1 MLVFG
6 DLPPLARDLD
16 VLVGDGDVVAVETAL
31 RSHGFVGHGHAWVRF
46 RGDDAAI
53 AVDLFAASSWRLP
66 EDELAAVFDA
76 AEAVDGLPPGIVRPA
91 AHHRVLLLARRLHW
105 GGAIDERRRKRLDDA
120 LASSENVAALARQH
134 AAAWRLAEPLEL
146 LLSGVTEPPAPPPPE
161 KRRWRSRRRVLV
173 ALSGIDGS
181 GKSSLAHGLV
191 DVLGGLGIPA
201 TVVWSRLEWST
212 LHENRA
218 LGWIAAPAKAVV
230 RLVARDAGSA
240 APEPPRQRR
249 SWEEV
254 DVPRGNADA
263 ASRLRERSPLLT
275 TAWTTIV
282 AALHAREQR
291 RTVTGHDGVV
301 ISDRYTLDSA
311 VHLRRAYA
319 PQRRLPIANRVLALL
334 SPRPDIA
341 LFLDV
346 PARVALARK
355 QDAFGEAELERHAAM
370 YREEYAATGVRRV
383 DASGPAAEL
392 LDEVAREVWLATNEK
407 QR

>member
-1 MLVFG
+1 VFG

-46 RGDDAAI
+46 RGGDAAI

-66 EDELAAVFDA
+66 DDELAAVFDTA
-76 AEAVDGLPPGIVRPA
+76 QAVDGLPPGVVRPA

-105 GGAIDERRRKRLDDA
+105 GGAVDERRRRRLDDA
-120 LASSENVAALARQH
+120 LASGEDVAALARQH
-134 AAAWRLAEPLEL
+134 AGAWRLAEPLEL
-146 LLSGVTEPPAPPPPE
+146 LLSGITEPPVPPPAG
-161 KRRWRSRRRVLV
+161 RRRRRSRRPVLV

-218 LGWIAAPAKAVV
+218 LAWIAAPAKAVV
-230 RLVARDAGSA
+230 RLVAREPA
-240 APEPPRQRR
+240 ASPAKQRR

-254 DVPRGNADA
+254 DVPRGDADA
-263 ASRLRERSPLLT
+263 ASHLRERSPLVT
-275 TAWTTIV
+275 TVWTAIV

-301 ISDRYTLDSA
+301 ICDRYTLDSV

-319 PQRRLPIANRVLALL
+319 PQRRLPIADRVLAML

-346 PARVALARK
+346 PAAVALARK

-370 YREEYAATGVRRV
+370 YREEYAAAGVRRV
-383 DASGPAAEL
+383 DASGPAGEL
-392 LDEVAREVWLATNEK
+392 LDDVAREAWLAFSRH